1 MNAVFSKSPLAIKLL
16 VGSISVAALTMTG
29 CATKPTYQNTRNA
42 GPQIVTNGQGV
53 PNYHLV
59 KRGDTVSDIAS
70 RYRLNYRQIGAMNN
84 LDSKYTIYSGQ
95 WLKLWQ
101 GGENAQRAPNRT
113 TTSSNNQYN
122 TQYSSAGNNPNNGPA
137 ANTPIYSSNNST
149 TATPVYEATANS
161 TSGYAYPS
169 NNQVVRNFDA
179 ASGNMGMWFAGK
191 VGDPVM
197 ASQGGTVL
205 YSGNGLAEYGNLIMI
220 RHSDNY
226 ITAYAHNS
234 QLLVKEGEQV
244 QSGQRIA
251 AMGNSGQTNQVGLEF
266 QVRLNGNP
274 IDPRSV
280 LGR

>member
-1 MNAVFSKSPLAIKLL
+1 MKSLTTKPSLVTAAL
-16 VGSISVAALTMTG
+16 VGTLSVAMLTISG
-29 CATKPTYQNTRNA
+29 CATKPTYQNNSA
-42 GPQIVTNGQGV
+42 VGPKIVTNSQGV

-59 KRGDTVSDIAS
+59 RRGDTVSQIAE

-101 GGENAQRAPNRT
+101 GNQPANNNTYNAN
-113 TTSSNNQYN
+113 SNQ
-122 TQYSSAGNNPNNGPA
+122 
-137 ANTPIYSSNNST
+137 
-149 TATPVYEATANS
+149 TATPRPTYNPSPTSTPAPVYQTTANS
-161 TSGYAYPS
+161 TSGYGYPTQ
-169 NNQVVRNFDA
+169 NQVVRNFDA
-179 ASGNMGMWFAGK
+179 QSGNMGMWFAGK
-191 VGDPVM
+191 EGDPVV
-197 ASQGGTVL
+197 ASQSGTVL

-251 AMGNSGQTNQVGLEF
+251 SMGSSGQTNQVGLEF

-274 IDPRSV
+274 IDPRAV